1 MIEATALK
9 KMIDNAAAI
18 HTAHEPGKTN
28 LSNDDIIMI
37 EQLCSL
43 KNGFV
48 YRSLK
53 RLLDLAVS
61 LNGLLILFFP
71 MLLIGVWIK
80 LDSEGPALFTQERL
94 GLNGKPFRLFKF
106 RSMRIDAEADG
117 PRWASKE
124 DDRLTRVGRLIRK
137 TRLDELPQL
146 LNILTGHMSLVGPRP
161 ERKIFYDQFETYI
174 HGFHQ
179 RLMVKPG
186 LTGLAQV
193 NGGYDLLPEEKILLD
208 VEYMKNQSLVLDI
221 QLILKTVVIVFNHHG
236 AR

>member
-71 MLLIGVWIK
+71 CCSLGYGLSLIQKARPCLL
-80 LDSEGPALFTQERL
+80 
-94 GLNGKPFRLFKF
+94 
-106 RSMRIDAEADG
+106 RSAWD
-117 PRWASKE
+117 
-124 DDRLTRVGRLIRK
+124 
-137 TRLDELPQL
+137 
-146 LNILTGHMSLVGPRP
+146 
-161 ERKIFYDQFETYI
+161 
-174 HGFHQ
+174 
-179 RLMVKPG
+179 
-186 LTGLAQV
+186 
-193 NGGYDLLPEEKILLD
+193 
-208 VEYMKNQSLVLDI
+208 
-221 QLILKTVVIVFNHHG
+221 
-236 AR
+236 

>member
-1 MIEATALK
+1 
-9 KMIDNAAAI
+9 
-18 HTAHEPGKTN
+18 
-28 LSNDDIIMI
+28 
-37 EQLCSL
+37 
-43 KNGFV
+43 
-48 YRSLK
+48 
-53 RLLDLAVS
+53 
-61 LNGLLILFFP
+61 
-71 MLLIGVWIK
+71 
-80 LDSEGPALFTQERL
+80 
-94 GLNGKPFRLFKF
+94 
-106 RSMRIDAEADG
+106 MRIDAEADG